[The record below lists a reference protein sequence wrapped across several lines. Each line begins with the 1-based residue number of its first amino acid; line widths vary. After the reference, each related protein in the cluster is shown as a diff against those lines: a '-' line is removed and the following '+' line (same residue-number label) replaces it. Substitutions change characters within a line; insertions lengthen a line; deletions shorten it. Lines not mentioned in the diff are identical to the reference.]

1 MKRTIAATVAV
12 GALALSACTPTE
24 SGAKPEPAPVETVY
38 VEVEPEPEPEPEPVA
53 EDDWTESDEFIELVM
68 ELAWADT
75 GAEER
80 ESICWGIDALGEDW
94 FQEIWD
100 EDTSGA
106 PAPLAYA
113 FFEEKC

>member
-24 SGAKPEPAPVETVY
+24 SDTKPEPAPAETVS
-38 VEVEPEPEPEPEPVA
+38 VEPEPEPEPVT
-53 EDDWTESDEFIELVM
+53 EDDWTESDDFIELVM
-68 ELAWADT
+68 ELVWAET

-80 ESICWGIDALGEDW
+80 ADICLGIDVLGEDW
-94 FQEIWD
+94 FQENWD

-106 PAPLAYA
+106 PAPLAYE
-113 FFEEKC
+113 FFEEKCS